1 MRMKCCA
8 VPIAIVILAI
18 STVSCSRD
26 PEAQKREYVVE
37 GDREMEAKRYAEAI
51 IHYRNAVRLDDK
63 FGEARLKLAQAYGQ
77 MGDGRNALREAVR
90 ASGTKEAVSQTGLYT
105 MRRPDRFYAKTTG
118 PRALEAWY
126 NGKTLTIASHA
137 DKVFAQAPMP
147 ETTDRTLDALAERYD
162 MALPMGDLFYA
173 PVTKS
178 LLSDTITGGYV
189 GTETVGDTPCY
200 HLAFKDTGADYELW
214 IPTQGEPLPKRFRL
228 VNKGRKG
235 QPVTDIRFDKWD
247 LAPAVT
253 DSMFVPKVPPDY
265 EGIAMVQR
273 AAAVKKS
280 AASAEK
286 PDAKP

>member
-1 MRMKCCA
+1 MTARTWKTLRLGALA
-8 VPIAIVILAI
+8 VVAAVGVTGCGPGEPTTDAEKLARGKEIVQKMSDRLA
-18 STVSCSRD
+18 S
-26 PEAQKREYVVE
+26 
-37 GDREMEAKRYAEAI
+37 AEVI
-51 IHYRNAVRLDDK
+51 RVTTT
-63 FGEARLKLAQAYGQ
+63 EARDLVSPS
-77 MGDGRNALREAVR
+77 GRKEA
-90 ASGTKEAVSQTGLYT
+90 ASGTGEYT
-105 MRRPDRFYAKTTG
+105 ARRPDRFYARNSGT
-118 PRALEAWY
+118 REMESWY
-126 NGKTLTIASHA
+126 NGRILTVASHKH
-137 DKVFAQAPMP
+137 KVFAQAPMP
-147 ETTDRTLDALAERYD
+147 ESINRTLDALAERYD

-189 GTETVGDTPCY
+189 ATENVGDTPCY

-286 PDAKP
+286 PEAKP